1 MDLRNKCKNV
11 DIYTHTEA
19 QVKLEVSV
27 FDCGMLGAGL
37 SQHKSSDEIQ
47 RGEISTLH
55 FVLNRVPFPLI
66 VENVPLDGSDGNLKC
81 AGLQLLCRFGKKA
94 CVGEPEG
101 WGVRS
106 VLQNQFWT
114 LPFHQAR
121 PSTVSVSFLLHCP
134 SLLSHPALRT
144 TWRAP

>member
-101 WGVRS
+101 WGVR
-106 VLQNQFWT
+106 QFSRISSGLYLSIKPDHPQSLSASCSTALHYCPT
-114 LPFHQAR
+114 L
-121 PSTVSVSFLLHCP
+121 L
-134 SLLSHPALRT
+134 
-144 TWRAP
+144 